1 MDYFDGD
8 GQSSNGDQLD
18 IGCLIHQ
25 LGVISNF
32 IVAFEGI
39 EGSKTSDW
47 VKKMQELIDFC
58 NDEASSIREFL
69 FTSLEDSF
77 FFCSEF
83 VDVPIFNDEQ

>member
-1 MDYFDGD
+1 MNYLSAD
-8 GQSSNGDQLD
+8 GQSLTSDQLS
-18 IGCLIHQ
+18 IRSLIHQ

-32 IVAFEGI
+32 IVAFEGV
-39 EGSKTSDW
+39 EGRNTSDW

-69 FTSLEDSF
+69 FSSLENSF